1 MVLYEHQKETEL
13 LLQLMRAALRQEFEA
28 PLAWIDGCD
37 AEKLD
42 AMIRRQ
48 SLVTM
53 VYPVIARQQGAGW
66 DDLYERLKDRFAWE
80 THRNITQ
87 EYEINSLLEDLEKD
101 SIDCLP
107 MKGWV
112 MRNYYPE
119 PLMRSMTDFDV
130 LIRELDSLRI
140 RDWMEARGYT
150 PDHIEQPVQDC
161 YWKKPYMYVELHRRM
176 TTKSHMLPDEIRQV
190 HQKEQ
195 TIWQSTARLDGKKHI
210 YTLDDE
216 DFYIHYLL
224 HFYKH
229 FITSG
234 AGIRFLADDY
244 VFFKAKKD
252 ALNKNYLNEQL
263 EKLRLSGFAEKIEQ
277 TAKICFEGNQP
288 LDDGARMIVDYLTST
303 GIHGSQR
310 TSEML
315 AGMVRGG
322 GSFKQNKVLA
332 FWKHCFPSIWYM
344 EEQYP
349 LLERYPYLLP
359 FYWGKR
365 LGKTL
370 VKERFKIVGSGLFA
384 KGPDQEV
391 RKEIE
396 NLYRAAGILEE
407 EDIG

>member
-1 MVLYEHQKETEL
+1 MFEQRETEIL
-13 LLQLMRAALRQEFEA
+13 LSLIRKALQQEFEA
-28 PLAWIDGCD
+28 PLVWLDGCE

-42 AMIRRQ
+42 DMIRRQ

-53 VYPVIARQQGAGW
+53 VYPVIARQRGAGW
-66 DDLYERLKDRFAWE
+66 EELQERLKESFARE
-80 THRNITQ
+80 THKGITQ
-87 EYEINSLLEDLEKD
+87 EYEIHCLLEDLEKD
-101 SIDCLP
+101 RIDCLP

-112 MRNYYPE
+112 MRDYYPD

-130 LIRELDSLRI
+130 LIRDLDSLRMK
-140 RDWMEARGYT
+140 DWMEARGYT

-161 YWKKPYMYVELHRRM
+161 YWKKPYMYIELHRRM

-210 YTLDDE
+210 YQLSDE

-229 FITSG
+229 FVTSG
-234 AGIRFLADDY
+234 AGIRFLTDDY
-244 VFFKAKKD
+244 VFLKAKKNS
-252 ALNKNYLNEQL
+252 LNRHYLNEQL

-277 TAKICFEGNQP
+277 TAKICFEENRP
-288 LDDGARMIVDYLTST
+288 LDDGTRVIVDYLTST

-315 AGMVRGG
+315 AGMVRGEG
-322 GSFKQNKVLA
+322 AFKQNKALA

-344 EEQYP
+344 KEQYP
-349 LLERYPYLLP
+349 RLERYPYLLP

-370 VKERFKIVGSGLFA
+370 VKERFKIAGSGLFA

-391 RKEIE
+391 RKKIE
-396 NLYRAAGILEE
+396 NLYRAAGILGDEN
-407 EDIG
+407 IG